1 MITSSGGSLLA
12 KRDYYEILGVEKK
25 ANAAEIKKAYR
36 KLAKKY
42 HPDMNKEDPKAAEE
56 KFKEISEAYGVL
68 SDEKKRSQYDL
79 YGHAGIDS
87 RYSREDI
94 FRTINF
100 DDIFGD
106 MGYGFGGFDS
116 IFKTFFGGGRV
127 RRHGPLKGNN
137 IFFDLEITLEDAAF
151 GTKKTIKMPR
161 TERCPDCDGSGAK
174 AGTKPKKCPT
184 CGGAGQIKDVKS
196 SGFGQ
201 FVRIMPCRNCGGS
214 GGIIEHPCPKCHGR
228 GAIRKHRKISVD
240 VPPGVDTGN
249 RIRLSGEGEAGLEGG
264 PAGDLFVVI
273 YVKSHVKFQRE
284 GNHVVYDAE
293 IDFAQ
298 AALGDEIE
306 VPTLASKAKLKIPKG
321 TQTHTSFRL
330 KGEGIP
336 DVHGRGKGDQ
346 YVRVIVK
353 TPTKLTEA
361 QRELLVE
368 FANLE
373 KGHKGKKKRF
383 FKEQKK

>member
-1 MITSSGGSLLA
+1 MA
-12 KRDYYEILGVEKK
+12 KRDYYEILGIEKK
-25 ANAAEIKKAYR
+25 ASAAEIKKAYR
-36 KLAKKY
+36 RLAKKY

-68 SDEKKRSQYDL
+68 SDEKKRSQYDM

-116 IFKTFFGGGRV
+116 IFETFFGGSRA
-127 RRHGPLKGNN
+127 RRHGPMKGNN
-137 IFFDLEITLEDAAF
+137 IFFDLEITLEEAAF
-151 GTKKTIKMPR
+151 GTKKTIKVPR
-161 TERCPDCDGSGAK
+161 TEKCPDCDGSGAK
-174 AGTKPKKCPT
+174 AGTQPKKCPT
-184 CGGAGQIKDVKS
+184 CQGTGQIKDVKS

-249 RIRLSGEGEAGLEGG
+249 RIRLPGEGEAGLEGG
-264 PAGDLFVVI
+264 PAGDLFVII

-293 IDFAQ
+293 IDFTQ

-306 VPTLASKAKLKIPKG
+306 VPTLDGKAKVKIPKG

-346 YVRVIVK
+346 YVRVIVR

-361 QRELLVE
+361 QRQLLLE
-368 FANLE
+368 FANLD
-373 KGHKGKKKRF
+373 KAHKGKKKRF
-383 FKEQKK
+383 FKEHKK